1 MEFILKDQSV
11 QFTFAGEK
19 YSKGKKS
26 RILKNVKKQAS
37 AEEVMKMGNAMSK
50 LQKGDGIK
58 TARLISYS
66 DIQAQEKHINKEN
79 LGE

>member
-1 MEFILKDQSV
+1 MNK
-11 QFTFAGEK
+11 GEK

-37 AEEVMKMGNAMSK
+37 AEEVMKVGNAMSE
-50 LQKGDGIK
+50 LQKDDGIK

-66 DIQAQEKHINKEN
+66 YIQA
-79 LGE
+79 

>member
-19 YSKGKKS
+19 YSKGKK
-26 RILKNVKKQAS
+26 QAS
-37 AEEVMKMGNAMSK
+37 AEEVMKVGNAMSE
-50 LQKGDGIK
+50 LQKDDGIK

-66 DIQAQEKHINKEN
+66 DIQA
-79 LGE
+79 

>member
-1 MEFILKDQSV
+1 MVIRGIKMEFILKDQSV

-37 AEEVMKMGNAMSK
+37 AEEVMKVENAMSK
-50 LQKGDGIK
+50 LQKDDGIK

-66 DIQAQEKHINKEN
+66 NIQA
-79 LGE
+79 

>member
-37 AEEVMKMGNAMSK
+37 AEEVMNVENAMSK
-50 LQKGDGIK
+50 LQKDDGIK

-66 DIQAQEKHINKEN
+66 NIQA
-79 LGE
+79 